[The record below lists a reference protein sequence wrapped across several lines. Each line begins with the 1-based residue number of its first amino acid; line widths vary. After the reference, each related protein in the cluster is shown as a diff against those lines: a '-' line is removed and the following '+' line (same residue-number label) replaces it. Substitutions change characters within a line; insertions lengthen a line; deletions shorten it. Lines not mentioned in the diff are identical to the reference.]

1 MKTNISMKRAFIL
14 LWHGLKAII
23 VGIANWIV
31 ELFGM
36 RDGSKYG
43 KILRRIVGSCFAF
56 VMLLIAI
63 AVGSEFCR
71 SVYSWWSNR
80 YDSDE
85 QCYSQRHVSENVS
98 YWYDEY
104 GYGSGYLETV
114 SGKKTIKGISWIATP
129 LGTDSL
135 VCYSNGKKRGYFNKF
150 TGEAVI
156 EPKYNHAWIFS
167 DGVAAVEDDGWIKFI
182 DASGKEVFSPG
193 ISYKSGDDYVFH
205 NKHLVAFNDRA
216 GAYGLIDTK
225 GDWALKP
232 EYSSIENNKDYWL
245 LYKTDSMSVVNSEF
259 QTVIPFV
266 KGRIWVGDKDITVI
280 KDNHVAQLYAKNGD
294 VIEDFCISGVNC
306 LTYDTNELRYDTT
319 KLYNDDGTLFSET
332 KDDEPTI
339 VKKMAKCRS
348 YESEIGWYGLI
359 STEGKIITTPMY
371 SSIEAIGYDTYLCK
385 FYDSTGVIL
394 NGKGERIK

>member
-1 MKTNISMKRAFIL
+1 MKRAFIL
-14 LWHGLKAII
+14 FWHGLTALLA
-23 VGIANWIV
+23 GIANWFTVI
-31 ELFGM
+31 LGM
-36 RDGSKYG
+36 RDDSKYG
-43 KILRRIVGSCFAF
+43 KILRRTVGSCFAF
-56 VMLLIAI
+56 LMLLLAI
-63 AVGSEFCR
+63 AAGWGFCR
-71 SVYSWWSNR
+71 AVWYRLEVNKHFDDSY
-80 YDSDE
+80 YDTQYIS
-85 QCYSQRHVSENVS
+85 RNVT
-98 YWYDEY
+98 YYTYYDED
-104 GYGSGYLETV
+104 GFLKTAD
-114 SGKKTIKGISWIATP
+114 GKKTITGIKWIAKP
-129 LGTDSL
+129 LGMDSL
-135 VCYSNGKKRGYFNKF
+135 ICYSDGKKRGYFNKF
-150 TGEAVI
+150 TGETVI

-266 KGRIWVGDKDITVI
+266 KGRIWVGDKDIIVI

-359 STEGKIITTPMY
+359 STEGKIITPPMY